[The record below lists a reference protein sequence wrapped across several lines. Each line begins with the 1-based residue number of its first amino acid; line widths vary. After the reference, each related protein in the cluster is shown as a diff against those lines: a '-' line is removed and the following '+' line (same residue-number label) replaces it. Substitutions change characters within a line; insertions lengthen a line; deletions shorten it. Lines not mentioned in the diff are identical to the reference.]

1 MCWEM
6 TVKHSHCDKRISPKE
21 LAHPPPPSPSLPPT
35 TPSFQSVQSLRIRR
49 FLLTQHGCTFWC
61 MKVDIEGISLFVSGV
76 IMPTFDSVLSYW
88 RKCDTYF
95 YKLKSRLLFW
105 RKNVQVRPLV
115 FVQSPLNQ
123 IAKWS
128 LSSWPTA
135 PDWNKNCFTFCSQM
149 SVLTKLRAKSPTRN
163 NEDWGEHFLLLL
175 CWSSWHKMCHLYI
188 VHFSLLHKKI
198 NDRMQDSNP
207 IYPLNETA
215 AKTRFLTI
223 EIFLLFLLSP
233 PQQCSQ
239 HMQISVYWV
248 TVQRLFIERIS
259 SSY

>member
-1 MCWEM
+1 M
-6 TVKHSHCDKRISPKE
+6 
-21 LAHPPPPSPSLPPT
+21 
-35 TPSFQSVQSLRIRR
+35 
-49 FLLTQHGCTFWC
+49 FWC
-61 MKVDIEGISLFVSGV
+61 MKVDREGISLFVFGV
-76 IMPTFDSVLSYW
+76 IMPTSDSVLSNW

-105 RKNVQVRPLV
+105 RRNVQVRPLV

-123 IAKWS
+123 NAKWS
-128 LSSWPTA
+128 LSSWPTD
-135 PDWNKNCFTFCSQM
+135 PDWNKNCFTFCSQIC
-149 SVLTKLRAKSPTRN
+149 SNQAASQISQQN
-163 NEDWGEHFLLLL
+163 NKDEVKTFLLLL
-175 CWSSWHKMCHLYI
+175 WSWWHKMCHLYI
-188 VHFSLLHKKI
+188 VHFSLRHKKI

-223 EIFLLFLLSP
+223 EIFLLFLLLP

-259 SSY
+259 RSY